1 MGANLDKN
9 MAKGKYF
16 GLEVFNLDSYLAN
29 RKESMK
35 RKDSATALMFTELDG
50 MLNLTKFS
58 RRFFGKSQSWFSQR
72 LHGSLVMRKEQSFK
86 EEEYAKIAEGFR
98 ELAKQLEQYAD
109 ELDKAGMDV

>member
-1 MGANLDKN
+1 MGANLNKN

-29 RKESMK
+29 REEVVKG
-35 RKDSATALMFTELDG
+35 KDGAVSVAFTELDG

-98 ELAKQLEQYAD
+98 ELARQLGQYAD